1 MRKRIL
7 EPHRLRQIPP
17 RFSWV
22 DHRLVGEKRLTRCDS
37 DALALY
43 LFLLIVGDEHG
54 LSYYSD
60 QSISYHLPLDYQGV
74 ERAREKLCREDLIAY
89 EHPLYQVLALEK
101 EPGQARRASKTMSV
115 GEVLSQIMKGDA
127 DD

>member
-7 EPHRLRQIPP
+7 EPERLRQIPSQ
-17 RFSWV
+17 FSWV
-22 DHRLVGEKRLTRCDS
+22 DHRLVGEKRLTSCDS

-60 QSISYHLPLDYQGV
+60 KSISYHLPLDLCGV
-74 ERAREKLCREDLIAY
+74 GLAREKLQREGLIAY

-101 EPGQARRASKTMSV
+101 EPRQARRSSKTMSV
-115 GEVLSQIMKGDA
+115 GEILSQIMKGDA